1 MGAQSISTILVS
13 RILQG
18 ILVVF
23 VVLSVVFLVSRLA
36 RNPVEYLTTDQTTA
50 EEKELL
56 KEQLGLSGPIGI
68 QYVNFLVDAVQL
80 DLGNSFISARPALGE
95 VTSRAPKTLQ
105 LGAAALIFSLVL
117 GIPLGVIAALN
128 RATPTDWMARFLAVL
143 GQAIPNFWLGLILIF
158 FFAVQLNWMP
168 TGGSGGVEHLVLP
181 TITLGLLASAV
192 SMRLTRSG
200 MIDVMNTDFIRT
212 ARAKG
217 LRESS
222 IIWRHAVRHALL
234 PVATILG
241 IQVGYMIAG
250 TVIVEQ
256 VFAWPGI
263 GRLMLHTIL
272 VGDFPVMIA
281 GILVISTSI
290 VVTNILVDLSYP
302 IIDPRIRAGTR

>member
-1 MGAQSISTILVS
+1 MGAQSVSTIFVS
-13 RILQG
+13 RLLQG

-36 RNPVEYLTTDQTTA
+36 RNPVEYLTTDQTTQ

-68 QYVNFLVDAVQL
+68 QYINFLIDAVQL
-80 DLGNSFISARPALGE
+80 DLGNSFISARPALSE
-95 VTSRAPKTLQ
+95 VGTRASKTLQ

-117 GIPLGVIAALN
+117 GVPLGVIAALR
-128 RATPTDWMARFLAVL
+128 RATPTDWFARLLAVL
-143 GQAIPNFWLGLILIF
+143 GQAVPNFWLGLMLIF
-158 FFAVQLNWMP
+158 FFSVQLDWMP

-200 MIDVMNTDFIRT
+200 MIDVMGTDFIRT

-290 VVTNILVDLSYP
+290 VVANILVDLSYP

>member
-1 MGAQSISTILVS
+1 MGPQSISTILVS
-13 RILQG
+13 RLLQG

-23 VVLSVVFLVSRLA
+23 VVISVVFLVSRLA
-36 RNPVEYLTTDQTTA
+36 RNPVEYLTTDETTV

-56 KEQLGLSGPIGI
+56 KEQLGLTGPIGI
-68 QYVNFLVDAVQL
+68 QYVKFLWNAVQL
-80 DLGNSFISARPALGE
+80 DLGNSFISARPALSE
-95 VTSRAPKTLQ
+95 VSSRASKTLQ
-105 LGAAALIFSLVL
+105 LGAAALIFSLALGVPL
-117 GIPLGVIAALN
+117 GIIAALN
-128 RATPTDWMARFLAVL
+128 RATPTDWLARFLAVL
-143 GQAIPNFWLGLILIF
+143 GQAVPNFWLGLILIF
-158 FFAVQLNWMP
+158 FFAVQLDLMP
-168 TGGSGGVEHLVLP
+168 TGGSGGIEHLVLP

-200 MIDVMNTDFIRT
+200 MIDVMGTDFVRT

-217 LRESS
+217 LREST
-222 IIWRHAVRHALL
+222 IIWRHALRHALL

-290 VVTNILVDLSYP
+290 VVANILVDLSYP
-302 IIDPRIRAGTR
+302 IIDPRIRAGSR

>member
-13 RILQG
+13 RLLQG

-23 VVLSVVFLVSRLA
+23 VVISVVFLISRLA
-36 RNPVEYLTTDQTTA
+36 RNPVEYLTTDETTA

-68 QYVNFLVDAVQL
+68 QYVNFLFDAVQL
-80 DLGNSFISARPALGE
+80 DLGQSFISARPALGE

-105 LGAAALIFSLVL
+105 LGAAALIFSLAL
-117 GIPLGVIAALN
+117 GIPLGIIAALR
-128 RATPTDWMARFLAVL
+128 RASPTDWVARLLAVI
-143 GQAIPNFWLGLILIF
+143 GQATPNFWLGLMLIF
-158 FFAVQLNWMP
+158 FFAVKLDWMP
-168 TGGSGGVEHLVLP
+168 TGGSGGVEHLILP
-181 TITLGLLASAV
+181 TITLGLLTSAV
-192 SMRLTRSG
+192 AMRLTRSG
-200 MIDVMNTDFIRT
+200 MIDVMGTDFVRT

-217 LRESS
+217 LREST

-241 IQVGYMIAG
+241 LQVGYLIAG

-272 VGDFPVMIA
+272 VGDFPVLIA
-281 GILVISTSI
+281 GILVIASSI
-290 VVTNILVDLSYP
+290 VFINIVVDLSYP
-302 IIDPRIRAGTR
+302 IIDPRIRAGAR

>member
-13 RILQG
+13 RLLQG
-18 ILVVF
+18 VLVVF
-23 VVLSVVFLVSRLA
+23 LVISIVFLVSRLA
-36 RNPVEYLTTDQTTA
+36 RNPVEYLTTDETTV

-68 QYVNFLVDAVQL
+68 QYVNFLIDAVQL

-95 VTSRAPKTLQ
+95 VGSRASKTLQ

-117 GIPLGVIAALN
+117 GIPLGIIAALR
-128 RATPTDWMARFLAVL
+128 RASPTDWFARFLAVL
-143 GQAIPNFWLGLILIF
+143 GQATPNFWLGLMLIF
-158 FFAVQLNWMP
+158 FFSVQLDLLP
-168 TGGSGGVEHLVLP
+168 TGGSGGVRHIILP
-181 TITLGLLASAV
+181 TITLGLLTSAV

-217 LRESS
+217 LREATV
-222 IIWRHAVRHALL
+222 IWRHALRHALL

-241 IQVGYMIAG
+241 IQVGYLIAG
-250 TVIVEQ
+250 TIIVEQ

-263 GRLMLHTIL
+263 GRLMLHTIT
-272 VGDFPVMIA
+272 VGDFPVLIA
-281 GILVISTSI
+281 AILVISSSI
-290 VVTNILVDLSYP
+290 VIANILVDLSYP
-302 IIDPRIRAGTR
+302 IIDPRIRAGAR

>member
-1 MGAQSISTILVS
+1 MGPQSISTILVS
-13 RILQG
+13 RLLQG

-23 VVLSVVFLVSRLA
+23 VVISVVFLVSRLA
-36 RNPVEYLTTDQTTA
+36 RNPVEYLTTDETTE

-56 KEQLGLSGPIGI
+56 KEQLGLTGPIGI

-80 DLGNSFISARPALGE
+80 DLGNSFISARPALSE
-95 VTSRAPKTLQ
+95 VSSRASKTLQ
-105 LGAAALIFSLVL
+105 LGASALIFSLVL
-117 GIPLGVIAALN
+117 GVPLGIIAALY
-128 RATPTDWMARFLAVL
+128 RATPTDWVARFLAVL

-158 FFAVQLNWMP
+158 FFAVQLDLMP

-181 TITLGLLASAV
+181 TITLGLLASAI

-200 MIDVMNTDFIRT
+200 MIDVMGTDFVRT

-217 LRESS
+217 LREST
-222 IIWRHAVRHALL
+222 IIWRHALRHALL

-290 VVTNILVDLSYP
+290 VVANILVDLSYP
-302 IIDPRIRAGTR
+302 IIDPRIRSGAR

>member
-1 MGAQSISTILVS
+1 MGAQSITAILVS
-13 RILQG
+13 RLLQG
-18 ILVVF
+18 FLVVF
-23 VVLSVVFLVSRLA
+23 IVLSVVFLVSRLA
-36 RNPVEYLTTDQTTA
+36 RNPVEYLTTDETTP

-68 QYVNFLVDAVQL
+68 QYVNFLIDAVQL
-80 DLGNSFISARPALGE
+80 DLGNSFISALPALSE
-95 VTSRAPKTLQ
+95 VGSRASKTLQ

-117 GIPLGVIAALN
+117 GIPLGIIAALR
-128 RATPTDWMARFLAVL
+128 RASPTDWLARLLAVL
-143 GQAIPNFWLGLILIF
+143 GQATPNFWLGLMLIF
-158 FFAVQLNWMP
+158 FFAVQLDWLP
-168 TGGSGGVEHLVLP
+168 TGGSGGIKHLVLP
-181 TITLGLLASAV
+181 TITLGLLTSAV

-200 MIDVMNTDFIRT
+200 MIDVMGTDFVRT

-217 LRESS
+217 LREST
-222 IIWRHAVRHALL
+222 IIWRHALRHALL

-290 VVTNILVDLSYP
+290 TVANILVDLSYP
-302 IIDPRIRAGTR
+302 LIDPRIRAGAR

>member
-128 RATPTDWMARFLAVL
+128 RATPTDWSARFLAVL

-158 FFAVQLNWMP
+158 FFAVQLDWMP

>member
-1 MGAQSISTILVS
+1 MGAQSIASILVS
-13 RILQG
+13 RLFQG

-36 RNPVEYLTTDQTTA
+36 RNPVEYLTTDETTA

-68 QYVNFLVDAVQL
+68 QYINFLIDAVQL
-80 DLGNSFISARPALGE
+80 DLGNSFISARPALSE
-95 VTSRAPKTLQ
+95 VGSRASKTLQ
-105 LGAAALIFSLVL
+105 LGAAALFFSLALGVPL
-117 GIPLGVIAALN
+117 GILAALK
-128 RATPTDWMARFLAVL
+128 RGTPTDWLARFLAVL

-158 FFAVQLNWMP
+158 FFAVQLDLMP
-168 TGGSGGVEHLVLP
+168 TGGSGGIEHLVLP

-200 MIDVMNTDFIRT
+200 MIDVMGTDFVRT

-217 LRESS
+217 LRETT
-222 IIWRHAVRHALL
+222 IIWRHALRHALL

-290 VVTNILVDLSYP
+290 VFANILVDLSYP
-302 IIDPRIRAGTR
+302 IIDPRIRAGAR

>member
-13 RILQG
+13 RLLQG

-23 VVLSVVFLVSRLA
+23 VVISVVFLVSRLA
-36 RNPVEYLTTDQTTA
+36 RNPVEYLTTDETTQ

-68 QYVNFLVDAVQL
+68 QYVKFLYNAVQL
-80 DLGNSFISARPALGE
+80 DLGNSFISARPALSE
-95 VTSRAPKTLQ
+95 VGSRASKTLQ

-117 GIPLGVIAALN
+117 GVPLGVIAALR

-158 FFAVQLNWMP
+158 FFAVQLDLMP

-200 MIDVMNTDFIRT
+200 MIDVMGTDFVRT

-217 LRESS
+217 LREST
-222 IIWRHAVRHALL
+222 IIWRHALRHALL

-290 VVTNILVDLSYP
+290 VVANILVDLSYP

>member
-1 MGAQSISTILVS
+1 M
-13 RILQG
+13 
-18 ILVVF
+18 
-23 VVLSVVFLVSRLA
+23 
-36 RNPVEYLTTDQTTA
+36 
-50 EEKELL
+50 
-56 KEQLGLSGPIGI
+56 
-68 QYVNFLVDAVQL
+68 
-80 DLGNSFISARPALGE
+80 
-95 VTSRAPKTLQ
+95 
-105 LGAAALIFSLVL
+105 
-117 GIPLGVIAALN
+117 
-128 RATPTDWMARFLAVL
+128 L
-143 GQAIPNFWLGLILIF
+143 GQAVPNFWLGLILIF
-158 FFAVQLNWMP
+158 FFAVQLDLMP
-168 TGGSGGVEHLVLP
+168 TGGSGGIEHLVLP

-200 MIDVMNTDFIRT
+200 MIDVMGTDFVRT

-217 LRESS
+217 LREST
-222 IIWRHAVRHALL
+222 IIWRHALRHALL

-290 VVTNILVDLSYP
+290 VVANILVDLSYP
-302 IIDPRIRAGTR
+302 IIDPRIRAGSR

>member
-1 MGAQSISTILVS
+1 MGAQSISAIFVS
-13 RILQG
+13 RLLQG

-23 VVLSVVFLVSRLA
+23 VVLSVVFLISRLA
-36 RNPVEYLTTDQTTA
+36 RNPVEYLTTDQTTP

-68 QYVNFLVDAVQL
+68 QYVNFLYDAVQL
-80 DLGNSFISARPALGE
+80 DLGNSFISARPALSE
-95 VTSRAPKTLQ
+95 VGSRASKTLQ
-105 LGAAALIFSLVL
+105 LGAAALIFSLAL
-117 GIPLGVIAALN
+117 GIPLGIIAALR
-128 RATPTDWMARFLAVL
+128 RATPTDWLARLLAVL

-158 FFAVQLNWMP
+158 FFAVQLDWMP
-168 TGGSGGVEHLVLP
+168 TGGSGGIEHLVLP

-200 MIDVMNTDFIRT
+200 MIDVMNTDFVRT

-217 LRESS
+217 LREST
-222 IIWRHAVRHALL
+222 IIWRHALRHALL

-302 IIDPRIRAGTR
+302 IIDPRIRAGSR

>member
-36 RNPVEYLTTDQTTA
+36 RNPVEYLTTDQTTI

>member
-1 MGAQSISTILVS
+1 MGPQSISTILVS
-13 RILQG
+13 RLLQG

-23 VVLSVVFLVSRLA
+23 VVISVVFLVSRLA
-36 RNPVEYLTTDQTTA
+36 RNPVEYLTTDETTV

-56 KEQLGLSGPIGI
+56 KEQLGLTGPIGI
-68 QYVNFLVDAVQL
+68 QYVKFLWNAVQL
-80 DLGNSFISARPALGE
+80 DLGNSFISARPALSE
-95 VTSRAPKTLQ
+95 VSSRASKTLQ
-105 LGAAALIFSLVL
+105 LGAAALIFSLALGVPL
-117 GIPLGVIAALN
+117 GIIAALN

-143 GQAIPNFWLGLILIF
+143 GQAVPNFWLGLILIF
-158 FFAVQLNWMP
+158 FFAVQLDLMP
-168 TGGSGGVEHLVLP
+168 TGGSGGIEHLVLP

-200 MIDVMNTDFIRT
+200 MIDVMGTDFVRT

-217 LRESS
+217 LREST
-222 IIWRHAVRHALL
+222 IIWRHALRHALL

-290 VVTNILVDLSYP
+290 VVANILVDLSYP
-302 IIDPRIRAGTR
+302 IIDPRIRAGSR

>member
-1 MGAQSISTILVS
+1 MGPQSISTILVS
-13 RILQG
+13 RLLQG

-23 VVLSVVFLVSRLA
+23 VVISVVFLVSRLA
-36 RNPVEYLTTDQTTA
+36 RNPVEYLTTDETTV

-56 KEQLGLSGPIGI
+56 KEQLGLSGPIGF
-68 QYVNFLVDAVQL
+68 QYVRFLWDAVQL
-80 DLGNSFISARPALGE
+80 DLGNSFISARPALSE
-95 VTSRAPKTLQ
+95 VSSRASKTLQ

-117 GIPLGVIAALN
+117 GVPLGVIAALN
-128 RATPTDWMARFLAVL
+128 RATPTDWVARFLAVL
-143 GQAIPNFWLGLILIF
+143 GQAVPNFWLGLMLIF
-158 FFAVQLNWMP
+158 FFAVQLDLMP

-181 TITLGLLASAV
+181 TITLGLLASAI

-200 MIDVMNTDFIRT
+200 MIDVMGTDFVRT

-217 LRESS
+217 LREST
-222 IIWRHAVRHALL
+222 IIWRHALRHALL

-290 VVTNILVDLSYP
+290 VVANILVDLSYP
-302 IIDPRIRAGTR
+302 IIDPRIRAGSR

>member
-1 MGAQSISTILVS
+1 MGAQSIASILVS
-13 RILQG
+13 RLLQG

-36 RNPVEYLTTDQTTA
+36 RNPVEYLTTDETTA

-68 QYVNFLVDAVQL
+68 QYINFLIDAVQL
-80 DLGNSFISARPALGE
+80 DLGNSFISARPALSE
-95 VTSRAPKTLQ
+95 VGSRASKTLQ
-105 LGAAALIFSLVL
+105 LGAAALFFSLALGVPL
-117 GIPLGVIAALN
+117 GIVAALK
-128 RATPTDWMARFLAVL
+128 RGTPTDWLARFLAVL

-158 FFAVQLNWMP
+158 FFAVQLDLMP
-168 TGGSGGVEHLVLP
+168 TGGSGGIEHLVLP

-200 MIDVMNTDFIRT
+200 MIDVMGTDFVRT

-217 LRESS
+217 LRETT
-222 IIWRHAVRHALL
+222 IIWRHALRHALL

-290 VVTNILVDLSYP
+290 VFANILVDLSYP
-302 IIDPRIRAGTR
+302 IIDPRIRAGAR

>member
-1 MGAQSISTILVS
+1 MGAQSISTILFS
-13 RILQG
+13 RLLQG

-23 VVLSVVFLVSRLA
+23 VVISVVFLVSRLA
-36 RNPVEYLTTDQTTA
+36 RNPVEYLTTDETTQ

-68 QYVNFLVDAVQL
+68 QYVKFLWNAVQL
-80 DLGNSFISARPALGE
+80 DLGNSFISARPALSE
-95 VTSRAPKTLQ
+95 VSSRASKTLQ
-105 LGAAALIFSLVL
+105 LGAAALIFSLAL
-117 GIPLGVIAALN
+117 GVPLGVIAALR
-128 RATPTDWMARFLAVL
+128 RATPTDWAARFLAVL

-158 FFAVQLNWMP
+158 FFAVQLDLMP
-168 TGGSGGVEHLVLP
+168 TGGSGGIEHLVLP

-200 MIDVMNTDFIRT
+200 MIDVMGTDFVRT

-217 LRESS
+217 LREST
-222 IIWRHAVRHALL
+222 IIWRHALRHALL

-290 VVTNILVDLSYP
+290 VVANILVDLSYP

>member
-1 MGAQSISTILVS
+1 MGAQSISTIFVS
-13 RILQG
+13 RLLQG
-18 ILVVF
+18 VLVVF

-36 RNPVEYLTTDQTTA
+36 RNPVEYLTTDQTTP

-68 QYVNFLVDAVQL
+68 QYVNFLIDAVQL
-80 DLGNSFISARPALGE
+80 NLGNSFISARPALSE
-95 VTSRAPKTLQ
+95 VGSRASKTLQ
-105 LGAAALIFSLVL
+105 LGAAAMIFSLVL
-117 GIPLGVIAALN
+117 GIPLGVIAALR
-128 RATPTDWMARFLAVL
+128 RATPTDWMARLLAVL
-143 GQAIPNFWLGLILIF
+143 GQAVPNFWLGLMLIF
-158 FFAVQLNWMP
+158 FFSVQLDWMP

-200 MIDVMNTDFIRT
+200 MIDVMGTDFIRT

-272 VGDFPVMIA
+272 VGDYPVMIA

-290 VVTNILVDLSYP
+290 VVANILVDMSYP

>member
-158 FFAVQLNWMP
+158 FFAVQLDWMP

>member
-128 RATPTDWMARFLAVL
+128 RASPTDWMARFLAVL

-158 FFAVQLNWMP
+158 FFAVQLDWMP

-200 MIDVMNTDFIRT
+200 MIDVMGTDFIRT

-281 GILVISTSI
+281 GILIISTSI
-290 VVTNILVDLSYP
+290 VVVNILVDLSYP